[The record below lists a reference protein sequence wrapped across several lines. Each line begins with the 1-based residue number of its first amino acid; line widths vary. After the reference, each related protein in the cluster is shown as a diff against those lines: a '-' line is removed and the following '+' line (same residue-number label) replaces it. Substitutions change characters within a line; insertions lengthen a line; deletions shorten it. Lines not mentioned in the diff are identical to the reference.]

1 MRENYSGERF
11 DLAQQLATML
21 TERDRKEGRPAP
33 RFGYSDENWDR
44 ADRAV
49 RGAYDFRGA
58 CEALGL
64 PLRA

>member
-21 TERDRKEGRPAP
+21 TESDRKEGRPAP

-49 RGAYDFRGA
+49 RDAPDFRGA

-64 PLRA
+64 PLRD